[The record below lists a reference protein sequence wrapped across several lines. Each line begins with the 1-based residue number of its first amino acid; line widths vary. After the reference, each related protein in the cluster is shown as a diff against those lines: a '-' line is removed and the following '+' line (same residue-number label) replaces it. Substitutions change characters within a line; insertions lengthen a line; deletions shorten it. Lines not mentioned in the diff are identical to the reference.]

1 MRGAPSVS
9 LGLDAEPPER
19 EPKEEDDGHGH
30 HAEHERGACAT
41 AHGAPRLPHEP
52 RARENTVEASAMI
65 SSGVDVTG
73 PNTGCELYLAV
84 PPRVSAPHH
93 TLPRARTAA
102 RRLASAARDAGTPSR
117 WRRPTRWSRAA
128 SPCVGAISRLVA
140 STLDLARP
148 VAPSRLVSL
157 DRPLAHA
164 PPRVHLSQATARDVF
179 APVYIVLLLVILK
192 LLVGEESLPVP
203 ELPRAVRLR
212 PGGRR
217 GLPAR
222 RVLALPH
229 AHPAREDPRLRP
241 REPPRGGRGHARPSP
256 ASRSPP
262 RIPDPPPPSSSRG
275 STTPTNSLLY
285 RAEPHQLYAGVLFP
299 RLLDGE
305 KDEDAPRLDEPF
317 SVLVNG
323 SYVPLPRATGAWG
336 GRRVPP
342 AVSTRRRRVRRR
354 RARTTSHILRV
365 DDVPLRR
372 RDARPIRRRLRARR
386 EGARV
391 VCGGLRSRRRL
402 FPRTSVLSVR

>member
-1 MRGAPSVS
+1 MGTPGMRGAPSVS

-73 PNTGCELYLAV
+73 PNTGCDYTSPYRRGYRRLTILSRARE
-84 PPRVSAPHH
+84 RRRGVSPA
-93 TLPRARTAA
+93 PRAMWNPIALAQANAVVA
-102 RRLASAARDAGTPSR
+102 RGVSVR
-117 WRRPTRWSRAA
+117 WRDFKVGRVDPRSR
-128 SPCVGAISRLVA
+128 
-140 STLDLARP
+140 ARP

-192 LLVGEESLPVP
+192 LLVGEESLPP
-203 ELPRAVRLR
+203 SRSSPPCGPTAPRWTPGSPRAPCAGTTPRAPRSRR
-212 PGGRR
+212 PS
-217 GLPAR
+217 PT
-222 RVLALPH
+222 
-229 AHPAREDPRLRP
+229 
-241 REPPRGGRGHARPSP
+241 PPRTTPRWTRSCATSSP

-275 STTPTNSLLY
+275 STTPTNSSPFTAL
-285 RAEPHQLYAGVLFP
+285 EPHRLYAGVLFP

-305 KDEDAPRLDEPF
+305 K
-317 SVLVNG
+317 
-323 SYVPLPRATGAWG
+323 TKT
-336 GRRVPP
+336 RRV
-342 AVSTRRRRVRRR
+342 ST
-354 RARTTSHILRV
+354 S
-365 DDVPLRR
+365 PS
-372 RDARPIRRRLRARR
+372 P
-386 EGARV
+386 
-391 VCGGLRSRRRL
+391 CS
-402 FPRTSVLSVR
+402 